1 VGMSRTGLLLFLFF
15 NDLFAP
21 EIFIYLCAGG
31 VVVILAI
38 VLFSLEAAGGILII
52 TFQKLHTESFC
63 SPETSSIVSVLFLYH

>member
-1 VGMSRTGLLLFLFF
+1 LSRTGLLLFLFF

-38 VLFSLEAAGGILII
+38 VLFSLEAASGILII